1 MQTGFTFYEDKQ
13 PLDTCEILAALPTQ
27 FHTKTH
33 KTEKKLKKYQK
44 NTKTKQNV
52 MNKENTIKASCKP
65 RFSVEINN
73 I

>member
-1 MQTGFTFYEDKQ
+1 MQTGSTFYEDKQ

-44 NTKTKQNV
+44 NTENKTKRYEQRKYNKSV
-52 MNKENTIKASCKP
+52 M
-65 RFSVEINN
+65 
-73 I
+73 

>member
-1 MQTGFTFYEDKQ
+1 MQTGSTFYEDKQ

-44 NTKTKQNV
+44 NTKTKRYEQRKYNKSV
-52 MNKENTIKASCKP
+52 MKTTIFC
-65 RFSVEINN
+65 RN
-73 I
+73 